1 MKTFTAL
8 IAIVGFT
15 VLMGATAEAA
25 TLSDV
30 PAEAVRYAQP
40 NAANARDVAILYA
53 RIDAAAGRVCGT
65 RLAPGSAFVSRP
77 WRQCVQSAM
86 RTAVGEIN
94 TPALTTYAAAHGVV
108 LLDTAVARR
117 N

>member
-8 IAIVGFT
+8 IAVVGFT
-15 VLMGATAEAA
+15 ALMGANAEAA
-25 TLSDV
+25 TPTDV
-30 PAEAVRYAQP
+30 PAETVRYTQP
-40 NAANARDVAILYA
+40 DAANARDVAILYD
-53 RIDAAAGRVCGT
+53 RVDAAAGRVCGQ

-86 RTAVGEIN
+86 RAALGEIN

-108 LLDTAVARR
+108 LLDTVVARR

>member
-8 IAIVGFT
+8 IAVVGFT
-15 VLMGATAEAA
+15 ALFGAAAEAA
-25 TLSDV
+25 TPADV
-30 PAEAVRYAQP
+30 PTETVRYTQP
-40 NAANARDVAILYA
+40 DAASARDVALLYS
-53 RIDAAAGRVCGT
+53 RIDAAAGRVCGQ

-77 WRQCVQSAM
+77 WHQCVQSAM
-86 RTAVGEIN
+86 RAALGEIK

-108 LLDTAVARR
+108 LLDAVVARR

>member
-8 IAIVGFT
+8 IAVVGFT
-15 VLMGATAEAA
+15 ALMGANAEAA
-25 TLSDV
+25 TPSDV
-30 PAEAVRYAQP
+30 PAEAVRYTQP
-40 NAANARDVAILYA
+40 DAANTRDVAILYD
-53 RIDAAAGRVCGT
+53 RIDAAAGRVCGQ

-86 RTAVGEIN
+86 RTAVGDIN
-94 TPALTTYAAAHGVV
+94 TPALTIYAAAHGVV
-108 LLDTAVARR
+108 LLDTAVVRR